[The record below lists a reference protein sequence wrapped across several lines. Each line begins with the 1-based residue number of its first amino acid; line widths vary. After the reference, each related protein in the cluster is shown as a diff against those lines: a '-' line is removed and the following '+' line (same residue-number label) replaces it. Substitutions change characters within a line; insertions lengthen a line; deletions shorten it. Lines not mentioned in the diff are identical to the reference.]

1 LLSISAGLLTINI
14 AAFAYFAP
22 FDEPISL
29 LGASLKISSRWN
41 LLGRHFLLDESNR
54 AAAGILYL
62 VGGFLFS
69 AGWTSKKS
77 AVFYLLGLGVIGLA
91 VASIMIEPYIFSAI
105 LMELAAIFG
114 FLILTRNQK
123 AEVHGGFRLL
133 SFYTLSMILI
143 LLAGWSIETG
153 QREVYRI
160 VPLES
165 AIVVLALGFA
175 ILFYVPPFHAW
186 VPMASEEVDPF
197 AYTFVVVMLLGGGLF
212 FLLRLFASI
221 PEIREREQIFTLM
234 RHAGAAMGILCAI
247 WGLTQSKPNKA
258 VAYAVLSDIGVMII
272 AISLNSIKGFELALG
287 LWAARVISMSCWALG
302 SALLMQGRGE
312 EESILRAVNEFPMAT
327 AISLIGLLSLAGFP
341 MTAGFPARYGLITE
355 IAKVDLFAV
364 FAILITM
371 AGIIGIAIRI
381 GKGILQRVDGSS
393 KFRMGRLETIYLAG
407 GLVITLAIGIFP
419 QVMFPWLVRA
429 VSNLG
434 LP

>member
-1 LLSISAGLLTINI
+1 
-14 AAFAYFAP
+14 
-22 FDEPISL
+22 
-29 LGASLKISSRWN
+29 
-41 LLGRHFLLDESNR
+41 
-54 AAAGILYL
+54 
-62 VGGFLFS
+62 
-69 AGWTSKKS
+69 
-77 AVFYLLGLGVIGLA
+77 
-91 VASIMIEPYIFSAI
+91 
-105 LMELAAIFG
+105 
-114 FLILTRNQK
+114 
-123 AEVHGGFRLL
+123 
-133 SFYTLSMILI
+133 
-143 LLAGWSIETG
+143 
-153 QREVYRI
+153 
-160 VPLES
+160 
-165 AIVVLALGFA
+165 
-175 ILFYVPPFHAW
+175 
-186 VPMASEEVDPF
+186 
-197 AYTFVVVMLLGGGLF
+197 
-212 FLLRLFASI
+212 
-221 PEIREREQIFTLM
+221 M